1 MLFQPTI
8 ADAPEIARL
17 TKESRGLV
25 FYLLPTTVIVK
36 EYDGKIIGYA
46 SYCFLKKGTAK
57 ILNVFV
63 KTAFRKQRYG
73 DTLMRELAMEFG
85 RFKAKRICVTTKT
98 PKFFEKYGFRTVS
111 KGKDNFTMAKE
122 IPE

>member
-36 EYDGKIIGYA
+36 E
-46 SYCFLKKGTAK
+46 
-57 ILNVFV
+57 N
-63 KTAFRKQRYG
+63 
-73 DTLMRELAMEFG
+73 
-85 RFKAKRICVTTKT
+85 
-98 PKFFEKYGFRTVS
+98 
-111 KGKDNFTMAKE
+111 
-122 IPE
+122 